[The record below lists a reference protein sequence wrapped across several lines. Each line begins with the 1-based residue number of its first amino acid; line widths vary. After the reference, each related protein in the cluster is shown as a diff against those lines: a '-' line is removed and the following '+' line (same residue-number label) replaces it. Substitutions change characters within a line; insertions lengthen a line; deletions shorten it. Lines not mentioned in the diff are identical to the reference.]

1 MEKLLAELRAANGVG
16 DFTGG
21 NFPKVSQEVSPY
33 LGQMM
38 HKGQLLPA
46 AKIGGHNGVAG
57 HGRFITAGFK
67 IVEGVIAQRGFR
79 FAYAK
84 ADKLFNR

>member
-21 NFPKVSQEVSPY
+21 NFPKVSPY